1 MSESST
7 PLTSPQPQ
15 RQLGLSASFTIVAG
29 SMLGIGIFLA
39 PTTMA
44 LHLNST
50 FLFVGVW
57 IFTGLVSLSGATT
70 YAELGVLF
78 PKSGGD
84 YHFHRQALGPS
95 VAFAYGW
102 GLLGAGFAG
111 SIAAMSVPFCA
122 FQLSFLLGT
131 SFEGVWFTLPIIG
144 DIGGAQCLALG
155 LIFTFTLINIY
166 GVKLSAWIQGLTT
179 YIPLILLFIL
189 SLITFTQD
197 PSTSSPEIVETSAS
211 LNQHTWTLSGL
222 TTAFLEAYFAYSGWN
237 AIIYV
242 AGEVKNPSKTLPLA
256 LIGGT
261 IIVMALYLLLSGS
274 ALHFLDFDGLRV
286 LAHRHQDIGS
296 GIAMKFGIA
305 WLSYGVVLLIAIAL
319 IASINATILGG
330 GRVAYALAQDGCFWK
345 GAGVLHP
352 KWQTPS
358 NALWTQAVMA
368 SFIVL
373 VFPWELIFSTIS
385 LVMVG
390 GGSLTVL
397 ALYLLRWKRKD
408 LPRPY
413 KALGYPFFPAH
424 FMGSGIGVIGVKLY
438 DAWLGVE
445 GSYYS
450 VMGLG
455 GVCLA
460 YVIHRL
466 WQTRSM
472 VKQASLEGE

>member
-1 MSESST
+1 MSASST
-7 PLTSPQPQ
+7 SSSSSQPQ
-15 RQLGLSASFTIVAG
+15 RHLGLSASFTIVAG

-44 LHLNST
+44 LHLNLT
-50 FLFVGVW
+50 LMFVGVW

-84 YHFHRQALGPS
+84 YHFHREALGPS

-111 SIAAMSVPFCA
+111 SIAAMSVPFCT
-122 FQLSFLLGT
+122 FQLSFLLGVP
-131 SFEGVWFTLPIIG
+131 FDGIWITLPLIG
-144 DIGGAQCLALG
+144 EVNQAQGWALL
-155 LIFTFTLINIY
+155 LILIFTLINIY
-166 GVKLSAWIQGLTT
+166 GVKLSTWIQGLTT

-189 SLITFTQD
+189 SIITFTQD
-197 PSTSSPEIVETSAS
+197 PNTFVDSSKVITAS
-211 LNQHTWTLSGL
+211 SDVPSWSLSGL

-242 AGEVKNPSKTLPLA
+242 AGEVKRPSKTIPLA

-261 IIVMALYLLLSGS
+261 IIVMGLYLLLSGA
-274 ALHFLDFDGLRV
+274 ALHFLDFEGLRS
-286 LAHRHQDIGS
+286 LAQKHQDIGS
-296 GIAMKFGIA
+296 GIAMKFGIP

-345 GAGVLHP
+345 GAGRLHP
-352 KWQTPS
+352 KWNTPR
-358 NALWTQAVMA
+358 NALWTQAILA
-368 SFIVL
+368 SLIVL
-373 VFPWELIFSTIS
+373 IFPWELIFSTIS

-390 GGSLTVL
+390 GGTLTVL
-397 ALYLLRWKRKD
+397 ALYLLRWKQTD
-408 LPRPY
+408 LPRSY
-413 KALGYPFFPAH
+413 KAMGYPIFPAL
-424 FMGSGIGVIGVKLY
+424 FMVSGIGVIGVKLY
-438 DAWLGVE
+438 DAWCGVD

-450 VMGLG
+450 VMGLA

-460 YVIHRL
+460 YLSHRL
-466 WQTRSM
+466 WQSHLM
-472 VKQASLEGE
+472 QKIE